1 MCDTTRWYADLIW
14 AEEEK
19 KLQKSKELI
28 KKYIR
33 AETDIYVKTMN

>member
-1 MCDTTRWYADLIW
+1 MCDTTRRYADLIW

-28 KKYIR
+28 KNIR
-33 AETDIYVKTMN
+33 VETDIYVKTMN